1 MGLEVIY
8 FLFAF
13 KYEDLLMLAYVHK
26 KVLMKFD
33 LKKIDIATF
42 DIEKHKQTNVT

>member
-1 MGLEVIY
+1 
-8 FLFAF
+8 
-13 KYEDLLMLAYVHK
+13 MLAYVHK

-33 LKKIDIATF
+33 LKKKIDIATF